1 LSDAESRIT
10 TLEQNI
16 LSMNNSF
23 DDALKKMQEQNN
35 SQFGRYENMLE
46 NMLNDLVERIK
57 TTHLSPSPIRPS
69 TPSEATNDPQMADA
83 GSSLGTAGHC

>member
-57 TTHLSPSPIRPS
+57 TTHLSPSP
-69 TPSEATNDPQMADA
+69 SEAANDPQTADA